1 MNDNKSNN
9 NDCGQRRRWHV
20 GREFPIATIVVL
32 LFQTIGVIWLAAST
46 VAKVEYLEK
55 SAFSE
60 KIVQTSVDRRQDEEA
75 IRSETRIT
83 LQLENVNK
91 KLDRL
96 IEGKR

>member
-1 MNDNKSNN
+1 MSDYKSEDK
-9 NDCGQRRRWHV
+9 DCAQWRKWHV

-46 VAKVEYLEK
+46 VAKVDYLEK
-55 SAFSE
+55 TALAD
-60 KIVQTSVDRRQDEEA
+60 KVVQISVDRRQDEES